1 MTQKGSDRDRR
12 IIYAATFIR
21 SSCAGLTGVLFGV
34 YLARLGSGTALTG
47 FIIAAGLAGGAV
59 AALLA
64 TIAADNLGRRR
75 FLIGFAVLSAIGGL
89 AVATYSNAIV
99 LAIASFIGM
108 LNGVGKDRGSALAVE
123 QAILP
128 STVPDERRTFVFSIY
143 NVLQSAG
150 AASGA
155 LMAAIPSIL
164 VRVASIPEIRAMRA
178 TMVGYSVLMAA
189 TGILYAG
196 LGGEVE
202 VYSPSRGIN
211 VSPESRSVLIKLSAL
226 FSIDS
231 IGGGFITQALVSLY
245 FVEHFGAQPSTV
257 GALFF
262 AAALA
267 NAISQLLAP
276 PLAKR
281 IGLVNTMVFTH
292 MPANALMMFVP
303 LAPNFLV
310 AAILVLGR
318 ECLVQ
323 MDVPA
328 RQSYVMAVVKP
339 EERTFASGA
348 TGLVR
353 LAGWAVAPGFAGLI
367 MQTAMGAPLVIG
379 PGMKIVYDL
388 LLYRSFRHLRPPE
401 EMSATEREPGAAGVR
416 P

>member
-1 MTQKGSDRDRR
+1 
-12 IIYAATFIR
+12 
-21 SSCAGLTGVLFGV
+21 
-34 YLARLGSGTALTG
+34 
-47 FIIAAGLAGGAV
+47 
-59 AALLA
+59 
-64 TIAADNLGRRR
+64 GRRR
-75 FLIGFAVLSAIGGL
+75 FLIGFAALSAIGGL
-89 AVATYSNAIV
+89 AVATYSSPVV
-99 LAIASFIGM
+99 LAVASFIGM

-164 VRVASIPEIRAMRA
+164 AQAASIPEVGAMRA

-196 LGGEVE
+196 LGDEVE
-202 VYSPSRGIN
+202 VYSPPGGFR
-211 VSPESRSVLIKLSAL
+211 VSPETRSVLIKLSAL

-245 FVEHFGAQPSTV
+245 FVEHFGVRPSTV

-262 AAALA
+262 AAAIA
-267 NAISQLLAP
+267 NAVSQLLAP

-292 MPANALMMFVP
+292 MPANALMMFVAI
-303 LAPNFLV
+303 APNFLV

-328 RQSYVMAVVKP
+328 RQSYVMAVVRP

-367 MQTAMGAPLVIG
+367 MQTSMGAPLVIG

-388 LLYRSFRHLRPPE
+388 LLYRSFRHLKPPE
-401 EMSATEREPGAAGVR
+401 ERSATEDERGAATQS
-416 P
+416 